1 MSRVL
6 RSRFA
11 AVGAA
16 CVLGAGVLA
25 VPGTAYA
32 ATGQTY
38 SCQTVASASDP
49 TINLLLG
56 LLGIVVQNNTVL
68 VGVTCSPGAAGPQ
81 VVCVT
86 SASNNSFNGLVI
98 IDPSQGACESA

>member
-1 MSRVL
+1 MSNAL

-11 AVGAA
+11 AVGAV
-16 CVLGAGVLA
+16 CVLGAGVLS

-32 ATGQTY
+32 ATGETY
-38 SCQTVASASDP
+38 SCQTVASAGDP
-49 TINLLLG
+49 TIAVLLG

-68 VGVTCSPGAAGPQ
+68 VGTGCFPGTDGPQ

-86 SASNNSFNGLVI
+86 SASINTFNGLVI
-98 IDPSQGACESA
+98 IDPSLGACKNT